1 MRAAK
6 ARFIASDSN
15 KIRLRTLK
23 VRTDQGAQVRGAQ
36 GPSKQLMDLK
46 IETRPIE
53 RLIPYARN
61 ARTHSEEQVAQI
73 AASIAEFGFV
83 NPVLIGADDVV
94 IAGHGRLLAARRLG
108 MTDVPVVVLDHLTE
122 AQRRALIIAD
132 NRIAENAGWDE
143 QLLRAE
149 LATLREENF
158 ELDLLGFAETELG
171 NLLDAINVDT
181 GTAQTHPGLQAGEAN
196 PPSQTLAERF
206 GIPPFSVLNAREGWW
221 QNRKRA
227 WIDLG
232 IRSELGRGAP
242 IGGAP
247 MPMDRAKANESAS
260 FRDQD
265 KLSAIQA
272 QKRGKATAAPGGSPL
287 PAADYSKSKA
297 RGDGRG
303 KAIGNA

>member
-1 MRAAK
+1 
-6 ARFIASDSN
+6 
-15 KIRLRTLK
+15 
-23 VRTDQGAQVRGAQ
+23 
-36 GPSKQLMDLK
+36 MDLK
-46 IETRPIE
+46 IETRPVG
-53 RLIPYARN
+53 RLIPFAGN
-61 ARTHSEEQVAQI
+61 ARTHSDEQVAQI

-83 NPVLIGADDVV
+83 NPVLVSADDVV
-94 IAGHGRLLAARRLG
+94 VAGHGRLLAARRLG
-108 MTDVPVVVLDHLTE
+108 MTEVPVIVLDHLSET
-122 AQRRALIIAD
+122 QRRALVIAD
-132 NRIAENAGWDE
+132 NRIAESAGWDE

-149 LATLREENF
+149 LAALREQDF
-158 ELDLLGFAETELG
+158 DLDLLGFAETELG
-171 NLLDAINVDT
+171 RLLDAVNVET
-181 GTAQTHPGLQAGEAN
+181 GEAEA
-196 PPSQTLAERF
+196 PTDSQAIVGRPSQTLAERF

-247 MPMDRAKANESAS
+247 MPIDRAKANETAS
-260 FRDQD
+260 VRDQD
-265 KLSAIQA
+265 KLNAIQA
-272 QKRGKATAAPGGSPL
+272 QKRGKVTAAPGGSPL